1 MSDTPHPPPGWYD
14 DPAGAHGSR
23 WWDGSGWTDQVRAAP
38 PGDDPP
44 LPPATDTPSGLPLSM
59 SGGNRRIVLLVFVAL
74 VAGLIATGVVGLRA
88 TGPTGPTGLTRS
100 DGRPL
105 GEVLPGV
112 EVPPPLDPGEVAS
125 RADAAGCVVRVDGEP
140 LEDRDHLD
148 AADAPPAAAL
158 YPDRPAH
165 SGPHYGTVL
174 PLPVGTSTVPID
186 ERAVLHNMEHGSVV
200 VWFDPDALSVD
211 DRRVIDDWRDERA
224 DLGFT
229 SNAGGAV
236 FASPVPADLE
246 DPPTVALRAW
256 GVAVD
261 CERFDPVVADGFLA
275 ERWGSHGAAPESNL
289 SPYPEESLRV
299 QEQA

>member
-1 MSDTPHPPPGWYD
+1 MSDLPHPPPGWYV

-23 WWDGSGWTDQVRAAP
+23 WWNGSAWTDQVREAP

-44 LPPATDTPSGLPLSM
+44 PPPATDGPSALPLSM
-59 SGGNRRIVLLVFVAL
+59 SGRNRRIGLLAIVVL
-74 VAGLIATGVVGLRA
+74 VVGLVA
-88 TGPTGPTGLTRS
+88 TAVVGLGVTGPTGLARS

-105 GEVLPGV
+105 GEVAPGAV
-112 EVPPPLDPGEVAS
+112 VPPPIDPDEVAS
-125 RADAAGCVVRVDGEP
+125 RADAAGCEVRVDGEP

-148 AADAPPAAAL
+148 AAGAPPAAAL

-200 VWFDPDALSVD
+200 VWFDPDVLSVE
-211 DRRVIDDWRDERA
+211 DRRVIDDWRDERT

-236 FASPVPADLE
+236 HASPVPADLE

-256 GVAVD
+256 GVAMD

-275 ERWGSHGAAPESNL
+275 EHWGSHGAAPESNL
-289 SPYPEESLRV
+289 SPYPEDSLRL
-299 QEQA
+299 QERA